1 MITLP
6 RKAQFLSWCLLLV
19 TNLGFGS
26 AAGNDD
32 RHQLSSAVNSLAAA
46 WNNKNADAIVWLFT
60 SDAILVMPTG
70 NETRTRSA
78 IRDRLLK
85 EWRGKLKESEIAHEV
100 ESVIIESKTT
110 AVVTGKYRLRGAKLF
125 GVEKSPE
132 GKFIFRNQKENGRWM
147 IQRAELQRGT
157 EEN

>member
-1 MITLP
+1 MITLA
-6 RKAQFLSWCLLLV
+6 RKAQLLCWCLLLV
-19 TNLGFGS
+19 TNLSFGS

-46 WNNKNADAIVWLFT
+46 WNNKNADAIVRLFT

-85 EWRGKLKESEIAHEV
+85 EWSGKLKESKLSHEI
-100 ESVIIESKTT
+100 ESVAIESKTT
-110 AVVTGKYRLRGAKLF
+110 AVVTGKYRLRGAKLL

-147 IQRAELQRGT
+147 IQRAELQRST